1 VLIGLLCLGGYVARG
16 AEAEVSKEY
25 RIKAAFLYNFTKF
38 VEWPA
43 ACFPN
48 ESSPIIIGVF
58 GQNPFGDELEK
69 IVQGRTVNHHP
80 IVVNLIATAAAAATV
95 HLLFVPAGEETR
107 LPATAWRSAAIVA
120 VGESESF
127 AAGGGTITFTR
138 EGDKIRFEINI
149 AAAERS
155 GLRISAQLQ
164 KLANAV
170 RRQP

>member
-1 VLIGLLCLGGYVARG
+1 MLAWKPRG
-16 AEAEVSKEY
+16 TSAVTAK
-25 RIKAAFLYNFTKF
+25 
-38 VEWPA
+38 
-43 ACFPN
+43 
-48 ESSPIIIGVF
+48 G
-58 GQNPFGDELEK
+58 
-69 IVQGRTVNHHP
+69 
-80 IVVNLIATAAAAATV
+80 AAAW
-95 HLLFVPAGEETR
+95 G
-107 LPATAWRSAAIVA
+107 SAAIVA

-127 AAGGGTITFTR
+127 TARGGTITFTR